1 MKDLILR
8 IIICAISVSLLVTL
22 SPDNNK
28 NLING
33 LGSILFLMLLI
44 SPLRSFSEVDFLEY
58 SEALF
63 QKSENY
69 LQDENTMTMQKDLL
83 KAYLEEQL
91 KTMGYDA
98 EIELD
103 TTEDKVRS
111 CSITLKQ
118 THDDADLKEMLLF
131 ISDQTGCGYDMIF
144 FQIR

>member
-69 LQDENTMTMQKDLL
+69 LQDENTMAMQKDLL

-91 KTMGYDA
+91 KAMGYDA

-111 CSITLKQ
+111 SAITLNQ
-118 THDDADLKEMLLF
+118 IYDDAELKEMLHF
-131 ISDQTGCGYDMIF
+131 ISYQTGCGYDMIF